1 MHVVSRCMIAAR
13 WRRRGWTSIE
23 PGAVAQD
30 LELGRDATIV
40 DEIPPEYW
48 PSTWASRL
56 RIEATS

>member
-13 WRRRGWTSIE
+13 WRRRGWPS
-23 PGAVAQD
+23 PGDMVTAQD
-30 LELGRDATIV
+30 LELERDAAIV

-48 PSTWASRL
+48 PSTWAPRL